1 MSDLTVGRITPLPT
15 DSDWLR
21 QRMGMVGHPK
31 PAQWHGGT
39 PANAIT
45 LLEQA
50 MACAIPEDARLEIGV
65 ILDKLKR
72 GAA

>member
-1 MSDLTVGRITPLPT
+1 MSDLTIGRITPLPT

-21 QRMGMVGHPK
+21 QRMGLTK
-31 PAQWHGGT
+31 WHGGT

-72 GAA
+72 GVV